1 MAATNEPFLV
11 RSATIRRSA
20 SSPLRRANQS
30 VWSRK
35 TPIGIGSTSAG
46 SRPASSKYASKES
59 CPAASSDQSGPDR
72 RNMSVGIWSR
82 QNAIGS
88 PTMWVSMPRSW
99 AYAAAE

>member
-1 MAATNEPFLV
+1 MPGAASTFSAVMVVPSSMAATNEPFV
-11 RSATIRRSA
+11 ERVETVRRSI

-46 SRPASSKYASKES
+46 SIPASSKYASKES

-72 RNMSVGIWSR
+72 RYIPAGIWSR
-82 QNAIGS
+82 QKAIG
-88 PTMWVSMPRSW
+88 
-99 AYAAAE
+99 